1 MEYRRYGS
9 SGDALSIVAFAGI
22 VVANET
28 SENSDRYVSWAIDQ
42 GINYFDVAP
51 SYGNAQNMLGPA
63 LEPYR
68 KDVFLACK
76 TNNRDARSVQAE
88 LEASLRLLR
97 TDHFDLYQ
105 LHAMSTERDLEIATG
120 TEGALEVFLRARDA
134 GKVRYLGFSAHSA
147 EVAIELMNRFDFDS
161 VLFPVN
167 FTTWYESG
175 FGPQIMAEAEQRG
188 IYRLALKG
196 VAHHGLADGQDRVRE
211 KCWYA
216 PIEDRELMKLALR
229 WTLSQPVT
237 AAIPPGDP
245 ELWQMAV
252 ELAHNFTSITSEEEA
267 ILKNEAKGKRPLFQL
282 THS

>member
-1 MEYRRYGS
+1 
-9 SGDALSIVAFAGI
+9 
-22 VVANET
+22 
-28 SENSDRYVSWAIDQ
+28 
-42 GINYFDVAP
+42 
-51 SYGNAQNMLGPA
+51 ML
-63 LEPYR
+63 
-68 KDVFLACK
+68 V
-76 TNNRDARSVQAE
+76 
-88 LEASLRLLR
+88 
-97 TDHFDLYQ
+97 
-105 LHAMSTERDLEIATG
+105 
-120 TEGALEVFLRARDA
+120 RARDA
-134 GKVRYLGFSAHSA
+134 GKVRHLGFSAHSA
-147 EVAIELMNRFDFDS
+147 EVAIELMNRYEFDS

-175 FGPQIMAEAEQRG
+175 FGPQIMSEAERRG

-252 ELAHNFTSITSEEEA
+252 ELAHNFISITSEEEV
-267 ILKNEAKGKRPLFQL
+267 ILKNEAKNKRPLFQL
-282 THS
+282 THA

>member
-120 TEGALEVFLRARDA
+120 PGGALEVFLRARDA

-196 VAHHGLADGQDRVRE
+196 VAYHGLADGQDRVRE

-252 ELAHNFTSITSEEEA
+252 ELAHNFTSITSEEEM
-267 ILKNEAKGKRPLFQL
+267 ILKNEAKGKQPLFQL

>member
-1 MEYRRYGS
+1 LEYRRYGS
-9 SGDALSIVAFAGI
+9 SGDALFIVAFAGI

-120 TEGALEVFLRARDA
+120 PGGALEVFLRARDA

-196 VAHHGLADGQDRVRE
+196 VAYHGLADGQDRVRE